1 MKPEGLGAESVES
14 IFYQA
19 NFIRD
24 LNIRL
29 DKISEGICE
38 TSLVVQERLLQQ
50 HGFIHGGVI
59 ATMADHT
66 AGGAAR
72 SVSGDKD
79 VLTVEFKINYLR
91 PAIGDRL
98 RCTASVLR
106 AGKTVIV
113 AESLVYASNAGKEAL
128 VAKLTETLFLADDP
142 KARAG
147 GAEWDSMLTRTRA
160 KGKALNISSEADVE
174 RRSDEYRRDKKR

>member
-1 MKPEGLGAESVES
+1 MKPEGPAAESVKS

-24 LNIRL
+24 LDIRL
-29 DKISEGICE
+29 DKVSEGVCE
-38 TSLVVQERLLQQ
+38 TSLVVQERLRQQ
-50 HGFIHGGVI
+50 HGFVHGGVI

-79 VLTVEFKINYLR
+79 VLTMEFKINYLR

-113 AESLVYASNAGKEAL
+113 AEALVYAGSAGQRNAGGQ
-128 VAKLTETLFLADDP
+128 ADGN
-142 KARAG
+142 AVSGR
-147 GAEWDSMLTRTRA
+147 
-160 KGKALNISSEADVE
+160 
-174 RRSDEYRRDKKR
+174 

>member
-1 MKPEGLGAESVES
+1 MKPEGPAAENVER
-14 IFYQA
+14 IFYLA

-24 LNIRL
+24 LDIRL
-29 DKISEGICE
+29 DKVSEGVCE
-38 TSLVVQERLLQQ
+38 TSLVMQERLRQQ

-66 AGGAAR
+66 GGAAR

-98 RCTASVLR
+98 RCTATVLR
-106 AGKTVIV
+106 GGKMVIV
-113 AESLVYASNAGKEAL
+113 AEALVYASNAGKETL
-128 VAKLTETLFLADDP
+128 VAKLTETLFVADDP
-142 KARAG
+142 KARSG
-147 GAEWDSMLTRTRA
+147 G
-160 KGKALNISSEADVE
+160 
-174 RRSDEYRRDKKR
+174 

>member
-1 MKPEGLGAESVES
+1 MKPGRLGAESVES

-24 LNIRL
+24 LEIRL
-29 DKISEGICE
+29 DKFAEGICE

-106 AGKTVIV
+106 GGKTVIV
-113 AESLVYASNAGKEAL
+113 AEALVYAVDARKEVL

-147 GAEWDSMLTRTRA
+147 G
-160 KGKALNISSEADVE
+160 
-174 RRSDEYRRDKKR
+174 

>member
-1 MKPEGLGAESVES
+1 MDPEGRAMESVKN

-24 LNIRL
+24 LDIRL
-29 DKISEGICE
+29 DKVSEETCE
-38 TSLVVQERLLQQ
+38 TSLVVQERLRQQ
-50 HGFIHGGVI
+50 HGFVHGGVI

-79 VLTVEFKINYLR
+79 VLTVEFKINYLK
-91 PAIGDRL
+91 PAVGDRL
-98 RCTASVLR
+98 RCSATVLR

-113 AESLVYASNAGKEAL
+113 AEALVYATNAGKETL
-128 VAKLTETLFLADDP
+128 VAKLTETLFVADDP
-142 KARAG
+142 KGRAG
-147 GAEWDSMLTRTRA
+147 GS
-160 KGKALNISSEADVE
+160 
-174 RRSDEYRRDKKR
+174 

>member
-1 MKPEGLGAESVES
+1 MEPMDLGGKSVEK
-14 IFYQA
+14 IFYEA

-24 LNIRL
+24 LDIRL
-29 DKISEGICE
+29 EKVGAGTCE
-38 TSLVVQERLLQQ
+38 TSLEVQERLRQQ
-50 HGFIHGGVI
+50 HGFVHGGVV

-72 SVSGDKD
+72 SISGARD

-106 AGKTVIV
+106 AGRSMIV
-113 AESLVYASNAGKEAL
+113 AEALVFAYNAGKEDL

-142 KARAG
+142 KAR
-147 GAEWDSMLTRTRA
+147 
-160 KGKALNISSEADVE
+160 KSS
-174 RRSDEYRRDKKR
+174 

>member
-1 MKPEGLGAESVES
+1 MKPEGLGLESVQS

-98 RCTASVLR
+98 RCTATVLR

-113 AESLVYASNAGKEAL
+113 AEALVYAGSGEKDML
-128 VAKLTETLFLADDP
+128 VAKLIETLFLADDP

-147 GAEWDSMLTRTRA
+147 G
-160 KGKALNISSEADVE
+160 G
-174 RRSDEYRRDKKR
+174 

>member
-1 MKPEGLGAESVES
+1 MKPEMGDTDRVRE
-14 IFYQA
+14 IFYLA

-24 LNIRL
+24 LDIRL
-29 DKISEGICE
+29 DKVSEGTCE
-38 TSLVVQERLLQQ
+38 TSLVVQQRLLQQ

-72 SVSGDKD
+72 SVSGEKD

-106 AGKTVIV
+106 GGKSVIV
-113 AESLVYASNAGKEAL
+113 AEALVYADNAGKETL
-128 VAKLTETLFLADDP
+128 VAKLIETLFLADDP
-142 KARAG
+142 KG
-147 GAEWDSMLTRTRA
+147 RT
-160 KGKALNISSEADVE
+160 S
-174 RRSDEYRRDKKR
+174 

>member
-1 MKPEGLGAESVES
+1 MNPDQAGSEHVRE
-14 IFYQA
+14 IFYRA

-24 LNIRL
+24 LEIRL
-29 DKISEGICE
+29 DKVSEGVCE
-38 TSLVVQERLLQQ
+38 TSLIVQERLLQQ

-59 ATMADHT
+59 ATLADHT

-72 SVSGDKD
+72 SVSGEKD

-91 PAIGDRL
+91 PALGDRL
-98 RCTASVLR
+98 RCTATVLR
-106 AGKTVIV
+106 AGKSVIV
-113 AESLVYASNAGKEAL
+113 AESLVYAGNAGKEAL

-147 GAEWDSMLTRTRA
+147 G
-160 KGKALNISSEADVE
+160 
-174 RRSDEYRRDKKR
+174 

>member
-1 MKPEGLGAESVES
+1 MNPDQAGSEHVRE
-14 IFYQA
+14 IFYRA

-24 LNIRL
+24 LEIRL
-29 DKISEGICE
+29 DKVSEGVCE
-38 TSLVVQERLLQQ
+38 TSLIVQERLLQQ

-72 SVSGDKD
+72 SISGDKD

-91 PAIGDRL
+91 PALGDRL
-98 RCTASVLR
+98 RCTATVLR
-106 AGKTVIV
+106 AGKSVIV
-113 AESLVYASNAGKEAL
+113 AESLVYAGNAGKEAL

-147 GAEWDSMLTRTRA
+147 G
-160 KGKALNISSEADVE
+160 
-174 RRSDEYRRDKKR
+174 

>member
-1 MKPEGLGAESVES
+1 MKPEMGDADHVRE
-14 IFYQA
+14 IFYSA

-24 LNIRL
+24 LDIRL
-29 DKISEGICE
+29 DKFAEGICE
-38 TSLVVQERLLQQ
+38 TSLVVQERMQQQ

-72 SVSGDKD
+72 SVSGEKD
-79 VLTVEFKINYLR
+79 VLTVEFKINYLK

-98 RCTASVLR
+98 RCTATVLR
-106 AGKTVIV
+106 AGKSMIV
-113 AESLVYASNAGKEAL
+113 AESLVYSGNAGKETL
-128 VAKLTETLFLADDP
+128 VAKLIETLFLAEDP

-147 GAEWDSMLTRTRA
+147 
-160 KGKALNISSEADVE
+160 SS
-174 RRSDEYRRDKKR
+174 

>member
-1 MKPEGLGAESVES
+1 MKPEAAATDRVRE
-14 IFYQA
+14 IFYLA

-24 LNIRL
+24 LDIRL
-29 DKISEGICE
+29 DKCAEGICE
-38 TSLVVQERLLQQ
+38 TSMVVQERLRQQ

-72 SVSGDKD
+72 SVSGEKD

-91 PAIGDRL
+91 PALGDRL
-98 RCTASVLR
+98 RCTATVLR
-106 AGKTVIV
+106 AGKAVIV
-113 AESLVYASNAGKEAL
+113 AEALVYASNAGKEAL
-128 VAKLTETLFLADDP
+128 VAKLTETLFVAENP

-147 GAEWDSMLTRTRA
+147 ND
-160 KGKALNISSEADVE
+160 
-174 RRSDEYRRDKKR
+174 

>member
-1 MKPEGLGAESVES
+1 MKPGRLGAESVES

-24 LNIRL
+24 LEIRL
-29 DKISEGICE
+29 DKFAEGICE

-147 GAEWDSMLTRTRA
+147 G
-160 KGKALNISSEADVE
+160 
-174 RRSDEYRRDKKR
+174 

>member
-1 MKPEGLGAESVES
+1 MNPEELRIESVES

-19 NFIRD
+19 NFVRH
-24 LNIRL
+24 LNIRV
-29 DKISEGICE
+29 DKVSEGVCE

-50 HGFIHGGVI
+50 HGFIHGGVL

-66 AGGAAR
+66 AGGAAS

-98 RCTASVLR
+98 RCMASVLR
-106 AGKTVIV
+106 GGKTVIV
-113 AESLVYASNAGKEAL
+113 AEALVYAASADKETL
-128 VAKLTETLFLADDP
+128 VAKLIETLFLADDL

-147 GAEWDSMLTRTRA
+147 GS
-160 KGKALNISSEADVE
+160 
-174 RRSDEYRRDKKR
+174 

>member
-1 MKPEGLGAESVES
+1 MKAEGPAAESVEN
-14 IFYQA
+14 IFYRA

-24 LNIRL
+24 LEIRL
-29 DKISEGICE
+29 DKVSEGTCE
-38 TSLVVQERLLQQ
+38 TSLSVQERLRQQ

-72 SVSGDKD
+72 SVSGEKD

-98 RCTASVLR
+98 RCTATVLR

-113 AESLVYASNAGKEAL
+113 AEAVVYASNSGKETL
-128 VAKLTETLFLADDP
+128 VAKLTETLFLAEDP

-147 GAEWDSMLTRTRA
+147 AS
-160 KGKALNISSEADVE
+160 
-174 RRSDEYRRDKKR
+174 